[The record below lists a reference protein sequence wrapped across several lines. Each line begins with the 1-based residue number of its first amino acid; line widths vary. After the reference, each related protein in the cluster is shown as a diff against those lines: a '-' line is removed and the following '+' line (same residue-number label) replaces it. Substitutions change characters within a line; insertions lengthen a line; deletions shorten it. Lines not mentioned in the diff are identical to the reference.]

1 MAKYNLMQ
9 MTKALEKLFNAGYK
23 DEKSILSLQLE
34 DLEKLQ
40 DISVVELS
48 IIINL
53 NALTHVTLLCSSI
66 SFLISI
72 EDTK

>member
-1 MAKYNLMQ
+1 MVKYNLMQ

-40 DISVVELS
+40 DISVVEIS

-53 NALTHVTLLCSSI
+53 KKAIKSKQI
-66 SFLISI
+66 IKFLSGA
-72 EDTK
+72 E

>member
-1 MAKYNLMQ
+1 MAKYNLLQ

-40 DISVVELS
+40 DISVIELS

-53 NALTHVTLLCSSI
+53 KKAIKSKQI
-66 SFLISI
+66 IKFLSGD
-72 EDTK
+72 E

>member
-53 NALTHVTLLCSSI
+53 KKAIKSKQI
-66 SFLISI
+66 IKFLSGD
-72 EDTK
+72 E

>member
-23 DEKSILSLQLE
+23 NEKSILSLQLE

-53 NALTHVTLLCSSI
+53 KKAIKSKQVI
-66 SFLISI
+66 KFLSGD
-72 EDTK
+72 E

>member
-1 MAKYNLMQ
+1 MVKYNLMQ

-40 DISVVELS
+40 DISVVETS

-53 NALTHVTLLCSSI
+53 KKAIKSKQI
-66 SFLISI
+66 IKFLSGA
-72 EDTK
+72 E

>member
-53 NALTHVTLLCSSI
+53 KKAIKSKQI
-66 SFLISI
+66 IKFLSG
-72 EDTK
+72 DK

>member
-40 DISVVELS
+40 DINVLELS

-53 NALTHVTLLCSSI
+53 KKAIKSKQIIKFLSSD
-66 SFLISI
+66 
-72 EDTK
+72 E